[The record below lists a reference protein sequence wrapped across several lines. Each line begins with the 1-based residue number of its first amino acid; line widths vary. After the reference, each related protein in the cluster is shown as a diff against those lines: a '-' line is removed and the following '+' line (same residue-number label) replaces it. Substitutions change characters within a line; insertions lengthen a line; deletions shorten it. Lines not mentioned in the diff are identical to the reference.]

1 MKILIVND
9 SEDDVHLLEHI
20 LKKHGFEVTS
30 ASDGLEALDALKD
43 VRFDLIISD
52 ILMPRMDGLELCRKC
67 KTNKDYRNIPFIFY
81 TATFTT
87 GKAREYAMNL
97 GADKLLVK
105 PIDHGVF
112 IDEIVRTLNNYKKTP
127 PPHFKATIEKDE
139 TEVYRNYNEYLIHKL
154 ENQLLDFE
162 KESKEFQ
169 ELKEK
174 EDDKSKKQAILQL
187 INEMF
192 DTAHDLL
199 TVESSMRIYLKKI
212 CRYLGW
218 PVGHVYK
225 TIDTANGST
234 WLKSAGLWYFEY
246 PKQFGLLRR
255 TSESTVLRPG
265 EDLPGKVFLSGK
277 MEWISDVAKDINFTR
292 AQYANMKSI
301 DIGVKG
307 AFAFPIKEGNKI
319 RYIFEFFSKKEEKP
333 KALLFEV
340 VDNLSLQLG
349 RVIERKRAEEKIRKL
364 SQVVEQSRASIM
376 ITNKEG
382 IIEYVNP
389 KFSELTGY
397 SNSECIGLTPRILKS
412 GKTPHETYRNLWN
425 TIISGKEWQGE
436 LLNKKKNGELYW
448 EHVHISPI
456 RNPKGHV
463 IHYLAIKEDIT
474 EHKRFETHLM
484 NMATRD
490 PLTNLFNRRR
500 FQEELEYW
508 VAQSLRYGATG
519 ALLFLDLDNF
529 KYVNDTLGHQA
540 GDELLI
546 RLAEMLRSRLRDTD
560 IFARFGG
567 DEFAI
572 ILPYTDIDKARLIA
586 GEILELTRE
595 QSFEQYK
602 VTFSIGIVIFPEHGR
617 DAETLLTYADL
628 AMYSAKEKGRNRF
641 CVFSYEQKTHI
652 ESQISWEKRIRDA
665 LDNDRFV
672 LHLQPVI
679 NIPDKKIIGYE
690 ALIRMIGDES
700 ELILPAEFLNIAE
713 RFGLIRDIDRWVVR
727 NAVRLARD
735 LQFYRRGI
743 FLDINL
749 SGKAFTDPELL
760 GIIRQQFNTSDIHP
774 GSFVFEITETA
785 TIENMIEAQDF
796 LAALKKMNCCFS
808 LDDFGSGFS
817 SFNYLKHLSVDYLK
831 IDGSFIHDLPGNS
844 VDQHLVKAMVEVAH
858 GLGKRTVA
866 EFVGSEETLKLLR
879 KLGVNY
885 AQGNYIG
892 KPRSVP
898 EIFN

>member
-1 MKILIVND
+1 MKILIVDD
-9 SEDDVHLLEHI
+9 SEDDLRMLERI
-20 LKKHGFEVTS
+20 LKKHGCEVIS
-30 ASDGLEALDALKD
+30 ATNGLVALDALQNT
-43 VRFDLIISD
+43 RFDLIVSD
-52 ILMPRMDGLELCRKC
+52 ILMPFMDGLQLCRKC
-67 KTNKDYRNIPFIFY
+67 KTNKKLSDIPFIFY
-81 TATFTT
+81 TATFTI
-87 GKAREYAMNL
+87 GKAREYAMSL

-105 PIDHGVF
+105 PMNPEIF
-112 IDEIVRTLNNYKKTP
+112 FDEAMDTLRDYKK
-127 PPHFKATIEKDE
+127 KAPTLLNASIEKDE
-139 TEVYRNYNEYLIHKL
+139 TENYRNYTEYLINKL
-154 ENQLLDFE
+154 EKQLLDFE
-162 KESKEFQ
+162 EETR
-169 ELKEK
+169 ELREK
-174 EDDKSKKQAILQL
+174 EEDARKKQAILQL

-199 TVESSMRIYLKKI
+199 TVKSAMRLYLKKI

-218 PVGHVYK
+218 SGGHIYK
-225 TIDTANGST
+225 TVDTVNGT
-234 WLKSAGLWYFEY
+234 KWLKSAGIWYSGNAR
-246 PKQFGLLRR
+246 QFGLLKRICEN
-255 TSESTVLRPG
+255 TILKPG

-277 MEWISDVAKDINFTR
+277 MEWVPDVTKDINFIR
-292 AQYANMKSI
+292 AQHADVKNT

-319 RYIFEFFSKKEEKP
+319 VYIFEFFSIKEEKP
-333 KALLFEV
+333 QVMLFEV
-340 VDNLSLQLG
+340 VDNLAIQLG

-364 SQVVEQSRASIM
+364 SQVVEQSQTSII
-376 ITNKEG
+376 ITDKEG

-389 KFSELTGY
+389 KFTDMTGY
-397 SNSECIGLTPRILKS
+397 SNREIVGFTPRILKS

-463 IHYLAIKEDIT
+463 THYLAIKEDVT
-474 EHKRFETHLM
+474 EHKRFETQLM

-508 VAQSLRYGATG
+508 IAQSLRYGAKG
-519 ALLFLDLDNF
+519 VLLFLDLDNF

-572 ILPYTDIDKARLIA
+572 ILPYTDIDKARFIA
-586 GEILELTRE
+586 KEILELTRE
-595 QSFEQYK
+595 HTFEHSK
-602 VTFSIGIVIFPEHGR
+602 VTFSIGIVTFPEHGR
-617 DAETLLTYADL
+617 DAETLLTHADL

-652 ESQISWEKRIRDA
+652 ESQINWEKSIRNA

-679 NIPDKKIIGYE
+679 DISNKKIIGYE
-690 ALIRMIGDES
+690 ALLRMIGDKN
-700 ELILPAEFLNIAE
+700 ELILPAEFMDIAE
-713 RFGLIRDIDRWVVR
+713 RFGLIRDVDRWVVR
-727 NAVRLARD
+727 NAIRLATEW
-735 LQFYRRGI
+735 QFYNRGI

-760 GIIRQQFNTSDIHP
+760 EIIKQQFNTTNINP
-774 GSFVFEITETA
+774 GSIIFEITETA

-796 LAALKKMNCCFS
+796 LAALKNMECRFS

-831 IDGSFIHDLPGNS
+831 IDGSFIHDLKNNS

-858 GLGKRTVA
+858 GLEKRTVA
-866 EFVGSEETLKLLR
+866 EFVDSEETLNLLR
-879 KLGVNY
+879 ELGVNY

-892 KPRSVP
+892 KPRSVT